1 MLQFDE
7 NTIKIQTP
15 EGEVSITY
23 DQDKIKITGPGLDE
37 EIPFAGDFTC
47 LMKCLIA
54 KTLDTLKPSLSK
66 LILAPILVPLLPAI
80 ILGKVTKCILECKRK
95 SR

>member
-1 MLQFDE
+1 MILSDG
-7 NTIKIQTP
+7 NSIKLQTP
-15 EGEVSITY
+15 EGEVVITC
-23 DQDKIKITGPGLDE
+23 DQNKIKIAGPGIEE

-47 LMKCLIA
+47 LTKCLIG

-66 LILAPILVPLLPAI
+66 IILAPILVPLLPAI
-80 ILGKVTKCILECKRK
+80 ILGKVTKCILECKGK